1 MSGENENLVQLIQA
15 AESRLSELT
24 ERLDA
29 LEARA
34 AISEAI
40 FRFSRGL
47 DRLDRTLMMTAF
59 HADAHVDYGNLF
71 TGSVGDFI
79 DFTMEFQREDIPV
92 QHLVG
97 NILIELLDDHT
108 AVAESYELARHPAK
122 PGAEGDMILATRLL
136 DRFQRRDGRWRITSR
151 IKVGD
156 WARIHEGSDPVFQ
169 NIPLKR
175 AKRNRD
181 DPSYGLFTD

>member
-1 MSGENENLVQLIQA
+1 MSGDNEDIAGLLRT
-15 AESRLSELT
+15 AEAKLGELT

-29 LEARA
+29 LEARS
-34 AISEAI
+34 AIGDAI

-47 DRLDRTLMMTAF
+47 DRLDRTLMAASF
-59 HADAHVDYGNLF
+59 HPGAHVDYGNLF

-79 DFTMEFQREDIPV
+79 DFAMEFQREDIPV

-97 NILIELLDDHT
+97 NILIELLDDRT

-122 PGAEGDMILATRLL
+122 PGADGDMILATRLL
-136 DRFQRRDGRWRITSR
+136 DRFERRDGQWRISSR

-181 DPSYGLFTD
+181 DPSYGLFSH